1 MIDIIRSD
9 NYTELYEYLLANN
22 FEFLSDHNE
31 IIYYAIIYKF
41 VNNNQTAGFVWLY
54 ELEEPKTFNVHLHI
68 NKQFT
73 GRTLTRSVVNKF
85 YKMTVEYA
93 DKLIAEPIDINLIKL
108 YKRIGWQQ
116 ISDHSSQIK
125 LPYQWRTKWDQ

>member
-1 MIDIIRSD
+1 LIDIIRSD

-125 LPYQWRTKWDQ
+125 LPYKWRTKWDQ

>member
-116 ISDHSSQIK
+116 ISDYSSQIK